1 MSNSRQFLVPVN
13 YDVTK
18 VVYSNDDMVRKR
30 QYIIDDLTSTKQFY
44 QKYAKTHASE
54 ENFESKFYA
63 DKLRQRIKY

>member
-18 VVYSNDDMVRKR
+18 IVYSNDDIVRKR
-30 QYIIDDLTSTKQFY
+30 QYIIGDLTSTKQFY
-44 QKYAKTHASE
+44 QNYAKMYASE